1 MFLPRVAFLSIVS
14 LAACALNGCSTIYS
28 DTFSNKRNRFVP
40 PPPQKSV
47 LPPEMRQG
55 GAPGQGGGANPGGAA
70 PGGAQFDGGAAGGGL
85 PGAAAAGAGA
95 PGASGVPM
103 IPGL

>member
-1 MFLPRVAFLSIVS
+1 MFLFRISFLSVVS

-47 LPPEMRQG
+47 LPPLMQQVGAPRQG
-55 GAPGQGGGANPGGAA
+55 GGSNPGGADPGA
-70 PGGAQFDGGAAGGGL
+70 PQIDGGAAGGVL
-85 PGAAAAGAGA
+85 PGAPA
-95 PGASGVPM
+95 ASGVPM